1 MDSQMEPIPI
11 ADDGGMM
18 VERQLQERALV
29 EEHLHESQAK
39 IRVVGING

>member
-1 MDSQMEPIPI
+1 MDPTRT
-11 ADDGGMM
+11 ADDDSSVVVGK
-18 VERQLQERALV
+18 RQLQEKALV